1 MFVADYT
8 EKDVKRLLNVYDVGN
23 ATMFRLSFQQRNDAA
38 FFPYVLGLQRATAV
52 LLYVVEAVSELAGRA
67 GVGTGVSKTTS
78 SDSSLKSVQWPF
90 FVLLGKR

>member
-38 FFPYVLGLQRATAV
+38 FFPYVLGLTAV

-90 FVLLGKR
+90 FFLLGKR